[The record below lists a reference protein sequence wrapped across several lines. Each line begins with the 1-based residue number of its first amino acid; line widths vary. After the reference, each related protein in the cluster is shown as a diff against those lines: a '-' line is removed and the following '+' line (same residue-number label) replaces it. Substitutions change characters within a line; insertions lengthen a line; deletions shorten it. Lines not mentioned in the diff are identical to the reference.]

1 MGSDTII
8 ILSHL
13 LALFLGGGAAF
24 VSMRVRE
31 SSLCRAIQEKC
42 DQTVAL
48 GKKENELNALEA
60 RARLEAMLRE
70 REEKLREEAREL
82 DALREKTAARA
93 DEIRRMESETAALR
107 EGAENERRR
116 YKDEALRVAGLS
128 AAEARKAVFEIVR
141 DECEAE
147 LARLRSEILGR
158 REEDIREEA
167 RRVLVDTMQRL
178 APEVS
183 QETNTA
189 IIPIPSEDMKGR
201 LIGREGRNIKTFEQ
215 VTGTTLLID
224 ETPDS
229 VLVSSFDPVR
239 REIARLALVGLI
251 RDGRVHPS
259 NIEEFVERTREQVFS
274 NVSELGRAA
283 VQDLDLEPVSPA
295 VTDLLGRLHF
305 RLSVNQNT
313 LSHSIEVAK
322 FAGLIAMELGVDP
335 RPARRAGLLHDI
347 GKAID
352 AEYEGSHAIAGARW
366 LRGCDEDPRVVN
378 AVAAHHG
385 EETPT
390 SIYAPIVVLADK
402 ISASRPGAR
411 STTLDG
417 YLERMKSMERI
428 ALEFPGV
435 TEAYA
440 VMAGR
445 EMRVIISPEK
455 LSEAE
460 ARETALKIR
469 SRVEN
474 CLQYPGTIHITL
486 IREQRFHEEAR

>member
-1 MGSDTII
+1 M
-8 ILSHL
+8 
-13 LALFLGGGAAF
+13 F

-31 SSLCRAIQEKC
+31 SCLIRTVREKC

-48 GKKENELNALEA
+48 GKKESELFVLES
-60 RARLEAMLRE
+60 RA
-70 REEKLREEAREL
+70 EL
-82 DALREKTAARA
+82 DAASRKREEELREKACAVESLREKTARLHEEAAARA
-93 DEIRRMESETAALR
+93 AEARRVENEALALR
-107 EGAENERRR
+107 TRVETERRH
-116 YKDEALRVAGLS
+116 YKDEALRVADIS
-128 AAEARKAVFEIVR
+128 ASEARKAVFDIVR
-141 DECEAE
+141 QECETE
-147 LARLRSEILGR
+147 LVRLRSEILGR

-167 RRVLVDTMQRL
+167 RRILVDTMQRL

-189 IIPIPSEDMKGR
+189 IISIPSEDMKGR

-215 VTGTTLLID
+215 VTGTTLLVD

-239 REIARLALVGLI
+239 REIARLALVALI
-251 RDGRVHPS
+251 GDGRIHPS
-259 NIEEFVERTREQVFS
+259 SIESFVERAREQVIA

-283 VQDLDLEPVSPA
+283 LQDLNLEPASSA
-295 VTDLLGRLHF
+295 VTELLGRLHF

-313 LSHSIEVAK
+313 LSHSIEVAR

-335 RPARRAGLLHDI
+335 RPARRAGLFHDI

-352 AEYEGSHAIAGARW
+352 AEFEGSHAIAGARW
-366 LRGCDEDPRVVN
+366 LCGNDEDPCVVN

-385 EETPT
+385 EKQPT
-390 SIYAPIVVLADK
+390 SIYAPIVMLADK

-411 STTLDG
+411 NTTLDG
-417 YLERMKSMERI
+417 YIGRMKSMERI
-428 ALEFPGV
+428 AMEFPGV
-435 TEAYA
+435 AEAYA

-445 EMRVIISPEK
+445 EMRVIVVPEK

-460 ARETALKIR
+460 ARETTLKIR
-469 SRVEN
+469 TRIEN
-474 CLQYPGTIHITL
+474 SLQYTGTIHITL